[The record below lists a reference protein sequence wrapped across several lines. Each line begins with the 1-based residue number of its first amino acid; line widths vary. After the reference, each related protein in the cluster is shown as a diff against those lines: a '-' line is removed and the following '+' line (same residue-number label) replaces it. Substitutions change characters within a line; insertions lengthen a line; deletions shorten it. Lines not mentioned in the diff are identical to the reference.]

1 MGELGNKRNNLLAE
15 NGLLFDANG
24 DVFDLTQWYKD
35 NNIILSNQSAI
46 VNAAILGTLQK
57 IETHLSLMTGEEL
70 EDTDIK
76 QDDEL

>member
-15 NGLLFDANG
+15 NGLLFDAAGNI
-24 DVFDLTQWYKD
+24 FDLTQWYKD